1 LPDFKVELFDS
12 EFSGKHCDLK
22 GSEYTCNLKNQ
33 FSGVKDACK
42 KENGQLLRLRMTA
55 SQTFLGQTVTWN
67 YENIS
72 SCIGAS
78 CVSDEYISSM

>member
-1 LPDFKVELFDS
+1 MPDFKVELVDS

-22 GSEYTCNLKNQ
+22 GREYTCNLKNQ